1 MRPADAT
8 PIRLGLRDV
17 LAACLNLVYPTPCQ
31 ICRHPLGLDRVS
43 ALCGRCWGDLERM
56 PAVGCARCGWPF
68 PGAAG
73 SRGTETPLCQRCR
86 ETRDH
91 FRLARAALRYRDEG
105 IARSAILLVKHG
117 GHLALLQRLAGLLAE
132 EAPHYLS
139 LEEWDGLV
147 PVPLH
152 WVRRWR
158 RGFNQAAVL
167 ARVVGRRHGIPVLG
181 RALRRVRATPRQ
193 HGDFEARRK
202 NIRDAFTAAAGA
214 GIAGRRL
221 LLVDDV
227 FTTGATA
234 DACARVLRRAGA
246 ADVGVLTLARAE

>member
-1 MRPADAT
+1 
-8 PIRLGLRDV
+8 
-17 LAACLNLVYPTPCQ
+17 
-31 ICRHPLGLDRVS
+31 
-43 ALCGRCWGDLERM
+43 
-56 PAVGCARCGWPF
+56 
-68 PGAAG
+68 
-73 SRGTETPLCQRCR
+73 
-86 ETRDH
+86 
-91 FRLARAALRYRDEG
+91 LRYRDEG
-105 IARSAILLVKHG
+105 IARGAILLVKHG

-132 EAPHYLS
+132 ETPHYLS